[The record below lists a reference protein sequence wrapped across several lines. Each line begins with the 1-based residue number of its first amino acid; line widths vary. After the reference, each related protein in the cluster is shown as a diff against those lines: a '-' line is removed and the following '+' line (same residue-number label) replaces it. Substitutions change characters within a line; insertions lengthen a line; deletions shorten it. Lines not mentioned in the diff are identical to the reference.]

1 MHNQTEQALLNL
13 LLAEGLPSTLRSA
26 VRRLFLRIQEGH
38 TAVSLGAEEQ
48 AAWEQ
53 SPWATGSAAMAP
65 LWVTSGWLQTGRHRA
80 QEARVA
86 LELKRRAK
94 PTTTDSLDP
103 LSLMPQA
110 DASQQAA
117 ILGAMGRQLSL
128 ILGGPGSGKTTTAA
142 AIIAAKY
149 HQLSHIERPAIALL
163 APTGKAAVRLT
174 ESFQNALARMPETL
188 KPVLDAK
195 ATTIHRQ
202 LDQLGDCDLILVD
215 EASMVSLDLM
225 DRMLSRLRP
234 EAHLIL
240 MGDPH
245 QLASVEAGS
254 VLSTLA
260 QSAAF
265 TTDRFI
271 LTGRH
276 RTEAGRDL
284 NQIQDLCLAGDF
296 QGFTQALQA
305 LQIPWMRPQDEASS
319 LEAYIHKGY
328 APYFAAIEAGQT
340 RIIPA
345 FQCLTS
351 ISSGVGGR
359 HWVNRLV
366 SQQAAARGLD
376 GLGHRILITENQ
388 PTLDLYN
395 GDIGVYQERQTDP
408 APEIWISGSE
418 RTVRRHQINQPETA
432 YAISIHRSQ
441 GSEYADVLVCLP
453 EPPER
458 SRYQPSRELLYTA
471 LTRAKQSIAL
481 FASESQLAAALATP
495 THRDSCLE
503 HFLAED

>member
-1 MHNQTEQALLNL
+1 MHNQTEQAVLNL

-38 TAVSLGAEEQ
+38 TAVLLGAEEQ
-48 AAWEQ
+48 DAWEQ
-53 SPWATGSAAMAP
+53 SPWATGNAAMAP
-65 LWVTSGWLQTGRHRA
+65 LWVTNGWLQTGRHRA

-86 LELKRRAK
+86 GELKRRAASIA
-94 PTTTDSLDP
+94 TDSLEP
-103 LSLMPQA
+103 LALMPQA

-117 ILGAMGRQLSL
+117 IVGAMSRQLSL

-174 ESFQNALARMPETL
+174 ESFQNALARMPESL

-260 QSAAF
+260 HSAAF
-265 TTDRFI
+265 TSDRFI

-276 RTEAGRDL
+276 RTEAGRGL
-284 NQIQDLCLAGDF
+284 NQIQDLCLAGDLE
-296 QGFTQALQA
+296 GFKEALQA
-305 LQIPWMRPQDEASS
+305 LQIPWMQPQGGAS
-319 LEAYIHKGY
+319 LEAYIQDGY
-328 APYFAAIEAGQT
+328 APYFSAIQAGQT
-340 RIIPA
+340 RAIPA

-388 PTLDLYN
+388 PALDLYN
-395 GDIGVYQERQTDP
+395 GDIGVYQHRQTDP

-418 RTVRRHQINQPETA
+418 RTVQRHQINQPETA

-503 HFLAED
+503 HFLAEG